1 MNLIISMAFSS
12 TTGMAL
18 TDRFLRLHLCAFM
31 FVEETEQPPSV
42 CADMCT
48 THMYV
53 CVCVCVGVRACVL
66 VACRMNERNLNSIR
80 PGLVRLEE
88 VYVEQN
94 QLKEPPETARL

>member
-18 TDRFLRLHLCAFM
+18 TDRFLRLHLCAYM
-31 FVEETEQPPSV
+31 FVEETEQRPSV

-53 CVCVCVGVRACVL
+53 CVCVRACVL